1 MTEKLDVKKLWVK
14 SQTVANARTRAEQ
27 QDKVDRFLE
36 TIRGDLPELD
46 LEVEGVVDRIH
57 GLSRRFRR
65 SMDETL
71 AEHGFGFADW
81 KILNALRRGGSPYR
95 RSPGELAKWT
105 DLSSGAMTNRLDRL
119 EEAGYIRRL
128 PDPDDRRALKI
139 ELTDGGHRAYEEA
152 VGAQAA
158 KESLVASVL
167 SEREQRQLNALLR
180 RLMLEFES
188 QGGDNW

>member
-65 SMDETL
+65 SMDDTL
-71 AEHGFGFADW
+71 AEFGLAFADW
-81 KILNALRRGGSPYR
+81 KILCALRRGGTPHS
-95 RSPGELAKWT
+95 RSPGELAKWA

-119 EEAGYIRRL
+119 EEAGYVRRR
-128 PDPDDRRALKI
+128 PDPDDRRALKV
-139 ELTDGGHRAYEEA
+139 ELTPEGHRVYEDA

-158 KESLVASVL
+158 KESLVASAL
-167 SEREQRQLNALLR
+167 SEREQRQLNGFLR
-180 RLMLEFES
+180 RLMLQYEE
-188 QGGDNW
+188 QGGDDW